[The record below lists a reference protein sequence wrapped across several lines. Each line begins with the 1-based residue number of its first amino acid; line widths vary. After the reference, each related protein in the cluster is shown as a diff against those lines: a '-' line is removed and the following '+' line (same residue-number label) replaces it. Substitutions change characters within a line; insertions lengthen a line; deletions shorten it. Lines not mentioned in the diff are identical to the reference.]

1 MTDNGIGDFFITD
14 ADEVAEI
21 GGVKVPPVIIPSA
34 SGVAYSPP
42 AQEVV
47 SAVEP
52 EAPEPADEAL
62 PPTVDPAA
70 EAVWA
75 PATMTEPPAAPPAPG
90 GSESVES
97 STAEAQPAISSEWE
111 PEVVPVA
118 APARPAEA
126 VDVPASE
133 VPQQVPGS
141 DVPTEHT
148 APPHKTREQ
157 QLIAALDTLME
168 ASEDI
173 EAAALVSLDGFIMA
187 AALPEGMLEDKVGAM
202 SAAILGLGERAA
214 IELGRGNLTQ
224 VFIEGEGGYVL
235 LIAVGDRAVLTVLA
249 GEHAKLGLVLY
260 DMRAAAEAIARLLG

>member
-1 MTDNGIGDFFITD
+1 MTENGIGDFFITD

-21 GGVKVPPVIIPSA
+21 GGVRVPPVIIPSA
-34 SGVAYSPP
+34 GGAVYPMPASEPTPVVEPGAPEYDEEGLPSTVGPVTEGVLAPTALTEPSAPPMPAGPP
-42 AQEVV
+42 AFVGAQGMREPVSVPVAVPAQPAEVV
-47 SAVEP
+47 ETV
-52 EAPEPADEAL
+52 APEPSPTAL
-62 PPTVDPAA
+62 GYR
-70 EAVWA
+70 
-75 PATMTEPPAAPPAPG
+75 EPPAHA
-90 GSESVES
+90 
-97 STAEAQPAISSEWE
+97 T
-111 PEVVPVA
+111 
-118 APARPAEA
+118 
-126 VDVPASE
+126 
-133 VPQQVPGS
+133 
-141 DVPTEHT
+141 
-148 APPHKTREQ
+148 PHKTREQ

-224 VFIEGEGGYVL
+224 VFIEGEGGHVL

-260 DMRAAAEAIARLLG
+260 DMRAAAETIARLLG